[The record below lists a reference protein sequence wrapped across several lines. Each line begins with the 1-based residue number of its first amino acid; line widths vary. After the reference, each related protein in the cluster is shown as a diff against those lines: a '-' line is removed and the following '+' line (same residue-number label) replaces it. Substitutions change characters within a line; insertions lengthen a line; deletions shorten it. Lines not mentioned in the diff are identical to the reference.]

1 MMNNPQRDEKHE
13 KEEEKRGEKDEKSWD
28 EKWREDPLNAA
39 VWAGILVWAGVALL
53 LGNLGV
59 LDDTALSGWDLVF
72 AGAGV
77 ILLLEAAVRL
87 LVPAYRQS
95 IVGNLI
101 LGFVFLSI
109 GLGDLV
115 SWDLIWPL
123 AIILL
128 GVALLLRGFG
138 WRR

>member
-1 MMNNPQRDEKHE
+1 MGDPQRDEKYE
-13 KEEEKRGEKDEKSWD
+13 KEEEKRGEKEDRSWD

-53 LGNLGV
+53 LGNLGI

-72 AGAGV
+72 AGAGA
-77 ILLLEAAVRL
+77 ILLLEAVVRL
-87 LVPAYRQS
+87 LVPAYRRP
-95 IVGNLI
+95 IIGNLI

-128 GVALLLRGFG
+128 GLSLLLRGFG